1 MSEIKRF
8 ADNTNP
14 ADLFPDSRDGGTLP
28 LQAFAYEL
36 PSPDGKGMANRDIL
50 FEPAYTEDRELERL
64 QTADKY
70 LDGEEKERFVAREVN
85 RERDVYQT
93 GRKFMTGLEGSFLNS
108 EAGYLR
114 MMGQDEEADKIQ
126 DQLNRPDRQRRLNY
140 LQKMADEQSDF
151 YGAYLKEEL
160 EQTFVGDLAQGA
172 GGLTGQISMVSGSTL
187 LGGPKA
193 GFLALTAQ
201 VVGQNF
207 EGNYQASKSARLEK
221 AMEGVENPLLLSD
234 EEIGAMQSKID
245 EEAKSDA
252 YGNLWTAIPE
262 IALDK
267 IFMGSAGKLFRGT
280 AGSTKDKLLTYTWGS
295 LAEGS
300 SEAVSSGLQNWMIQR
315 NIDPEQKITEGTLRD
330 FAIGTILGAGA
341 NTLSLGV
348 GEGESAL
355 IKDVEAFRKEVLTRA
370 KKESLEGD
378 EQATKFLKDYEQ
390 AVEQIIISENSNTV
404 KSVSVGVSDG
414 GMSVADVQ
422 KAIAKEA
429 KAISHNLPIH
439 IVENA
444 EGLGSIEPS
453 LDGKFKTGDGIE
465 GLYVGREGDK
475 KVILVA
481 SELNSVSDVQR
492 VLRHEAIGHF
502 GTEAVSGPL
511 QDAFYDQVGRQY
523 VNTPLGRR
531 IIKDY
536 SNDSNFNQITLGK
549 EIVARVSEKPNSQ
562 GGLKQSVIDAF
573 HKVTGNKIQPTP
585 DTDRQILKA
594 VSLANQLI
602 KTPTLNKVNQQIT
615 SRSTDAQDDEVDNI
629 LASRFSDFV
638 RESASVKNFSSSQGT
653 GRKYGIPKDFEA
665 EAEAL
670 TAGKPGQLVKLDE
683 THALHQE
690 FHSVVDYAIYDPD
703 TGERTSRK
711 PKYFGFTKYEDPDSN
726 SEALDKDGFPRKFV
740 WAFQPL
746 DNAYDMVE
754 TSTSDFDEALAFA
767 ESEDMDRRIDLSEE
781 DPSLDDVL
789 FSKKDRGQYAQTLA
803 SLEMDRPQVNRDLD
817 ILEQRADEASALPPE
832 ENAQA
837 TQRKNTIPTYI
848 KSKQYLDELQKGG
861 NTLDYG
867 AGLGY
872 GSLAIGADS
881 FEPFAR
887 ENFVTSMD
895 EDYKPILF
903 GEPKY
908 KQSKE
913 IPDESYDKIIS
924 PNVLNVVR
932 NDLGQRDK
940 VVQDIGRVLKVGGRA
955 VIQARDVSAVMGA
968 KTARPGPEENSV
980 IAKSE
985 GRETFQKGFSSDEL
999 QQYVSQVLGIGFT
1012 VNKVPSNRS
1021 ISGSAV
1027 LVHKDP
1033 KVMGAIK
1040 KKNSEILLS
1049 KKSKE
1054 LQQGIVKDERG
1065 NLFYKGRAP
1074 MEWSPEDFKE
1084 VGDIYG
1090 VENLGPLTPLVEV
1103 KDPETGKTYKMPG
1116 GLDGKFTYYDMLW
1129 IKNNQ
1134 PGINNVGEQTH
1145 AKITKKLSESLTP
1158 KSVDKVQQF
1167 NRLAFGFL
1175 SPNAPL
1181 LPNEYG
1187 VARIFSQSMDDIQ
1200 RLADMAD
1207 SYPPDLPKPP
1217 VVKTKPIFKD
1227 NKNKPIKVN
1236 PDGTI
1241 TVYHRTNVDPKE
1253 INKQGFISKE
1263 NTKEIFVSSKNKG
1276 MAEGYGKNAIAL
1288 KVKQEDLE
1296 IDDAFDG
1303 EAHFR
1308 LKIGPANKA
1317 LAEAIKLQKEKD
1329 KLSKARSD
1337 WNKTVKKAFDI
1348 GARGKEGGIGI
1359 GLTQDFSLLANFARL
1374 YVKNPDFFIKK
1385 ADESWSDYVDKVS
1398 TQVGGFGTKT
1408 ATFGGVWQD
1417 PYNAMI
1423 SAIDRHMAKAFTKDL
1438 LADKDLKK
1446 RFSTVIVSAF
1456 NKELKEA
1463 RKARTD
1469 YRKSLKKAKTETAKQ
1484 KVEKAWKEKQEKI
1497 LDPTLREVK
1506 TLDGV
1511 MSQVNR
1517 GEQGK
1522 GTDALSKAV
1531 FATMTSDKPAYRTKD
1546 GVNPSVREEARLLKF
1561 IEEPKT
1567 FNIMSEAYKKA
1578 LEVNERKAEE
1588 LGIPVFPAQWTL
1600 WDRIRERIE
1609 PHEVMFP
1616 DLHKL
1621 PRMGRDQIA
1630 QTFNASSKAGYAVA
1644 PRPIEPTGQDPASL
1658 VYFSKKENSDDPILG
1673 ESKFLVRLQQ
1683 DEELPEQIRNNL
1695 DILYGVR
1702 GHREVLESLRP
1713 WFRERKKLSYEQMAL
1728 ELGNFS
1734 RTDLTPEQKV
1744 LVGQIL
1750 IKRLGLRA
1758 DALRKKLA
1766 DKKTKGQ
1773 LELDGIIETNRL
1785 DDIAIDLAQKLAEYG
1800 RELGRGVSIFQAFNS
1815 LSTAGRIRLAK
1826 RQIRKATQ
1834 ARVDAKDAEM
1844 QKVTSV
1850 LEDLIKVAQQ
1860 AGFDAMSLEFFRK
1873 KSPNLIKL
1881 IEEKYAPSLWGA
1893 YRKESVN
1900 KLHAQIMSALNKSES
1915 ESSKPTGTPLAQFVN
1930 ELVAEIKARKE
1941 IESGGGPTRERS
1953 RSDILR
1959 DALLNSEKYADV
1971 WHDLAKRTLSDE
1983 SLTDAQIEE
1992 LESFFGEMPRDPSG
2006 KLVQSTIKE
2015 RMDKFNL
2022 KLQDIAKKSF
2032 LDKSDIKTKI
2042 NEALI
2047 SDLDLPKDI
2056 ANKLA
2061 IQMNREFNRMVAGEA
2076 KKQLDKF
2083 KKTTLAPKLK
2093 KVTKNTEQ
2101 FVIEMANLGGFD
2113 RADLYDAIA
2122 KKLNIP
2128 TVDKKFLDEAKRIAQ
2143 EIENAP
2149 EGFQQNNKIIDLMN
2163 LIQNKAGDG
2172 AVALMMAIRVANLV
2186 SGFSTQVVNLSG
2198 NLSTAIPMVGT
2209 HFIRTKF
2216 DKNIGYKIAMNQL
2229 IGLKKGLQ
2237 EAGSVMV
2244 TGRGR
2249 TGYEM
2254 DKFGFDPI
2262 LERKTLAGGKF
2273 NPYNYLKYVHRFMSA
2288 MDLAFRFSN
2297 IEGKATMLAGM
2308 EGKRRGLKGKEL
2320 RRYIDEA
2327 LAYDQQNVSTAEAKA
2342 SAEGL
2347 SGLNHKRRVN
2357 EILESRRNPE
2367 LREESEQYG
2376 LRSTFQNVPEGFIG
2390 ALASAVAQTNY
2401 PAVVA
2406 GQEVPPA
2413 KQMLSAVGQ
2422 FFIPFIRVVANVQNM
2437 VFDYTPILGGVRAE
2451 MHRRGTNRVR
2461 ANAKP
2466 ASDEMVAD
2474 LHTRHAIGVAM
2485 TGVLAYL
2492 FFSEEEDEENR
2503 LFDVT
2508 AGGPKNYQKKKTL
2521 MEGGYRPYTVRIAG
2535 KEIGYKETPFGGFLA
2550 FLGGIKDHIKYG
2562 DDIATMPGIM
2572 LAGTL
2577 AFGRLIFDQAFFKGV
2592 SDFVD
2597 IAKADDKSV
2606 STFKRLVQ
2614 QGPGQFAIPNLFQQ
2628 IDKAMSNE
2636 KYDEGQMD
2644 SFFGHYILPSVPFI
2658 RQMGAPNLDVFGK
2671 PVELYSGNY
2680 FERTYDRVFRDA
2692 KMDPLLEKLV
2702 QKKIIPIKAND
2713 GQVIR
2718 GKEEDEE
2725 LSTLHRAQDLYV
2737 FRSIKGRFYRQ
2748 LLDEFDRGTD
2758 PETGQ
2763 PRIVV
2768 GEDFE
2773 SQILKE
2779 SPENMQAIS
2788 QKLSASATKFAR
2800 YRVADMSREEVRLR
2814 IAEIKKEFDK

>member
-1 MSEIKRF
+1 MNEIKRF
-8 ADNTNP
+8 AEP
-14 ADLFPDSRDGGTLP
+14 AELYPDSRDGATLP
-28 LQAFAYEL
+28 LENFSYEL
-36 PSPDGKGMANRDIL
+36 PAPNGGSLPNRDIL
-50 FEPAYTEDRELERL
+50 FEPAYNEEAELERL
-64 QTADKY
+64 QTADKH
-70 LDGEEKERFVAREVN
+70 LKGEEKEKFVAKEVN

-93 GRKFMTGLEGSFLNS
+93 GRKFMTGLEGSYLNS

-114 MMGQDEEADKIQ
+114 MMGKDEEADKIQ
-126 DQLNRPDRQRRLNY
+126 EQLNRPDRQRRLNY

-151 YGAYLKEEL
+151 YGAYLREEL
-160 EQTFVGDLAQGA
+160 EPTFFGDLAQGA
-172 GGLTGQISMVSGSTL
+172 GGLTGQLTMVGASSL

-207 EGNYQASKSARLEK
+207 EGNYQASKNARLEK
-221 AMEGVENPLLLSD
+221 AMEKVENPFFLSD
-234 EEIGAMQSKID
+234 EEISSMQSKID

-267 IFMGSAGKLFRGT
+267 IFMGSAGKLLRGT

-348 GEGESAL
+348 GEGEAGL
-355 IKDVEAFRKEVLTRA
+355 IKDVEGFRKEVLARA
-370 KKESLEGD
+370 KKDSLEGD
-378 EQATKFLKDYEQ
+378 EQATKFLKDYAQ
-390 AVEQIIISENSNTV
+390 AVEQIIVSENSNTV
-404 KSVSVGVSDG
+404 KSVSVGVGDG

-422 KAIAKEA
+422 KAIEEEA
-429 KAISHNLPIH
+429 KALSHNLPIH

-444 EGLGSIEPS
+444 EAIGSIDPS

-465 GLYVGREGDK
+465 GLYTGRDGDK

-502 GTEAVSGPL
+502 GTEVVSGPL
-511 QDAFYDQVGRQY
+511 QDAFYDQIARQY
-523 VNTPLGRR
+523 VNTELGRR

-536 SNDSNFNQITLGK
+536 GNDPTFNQIVLGK
-549 EIVARVSEKPNSQ
+549 EIVARVSEKPNSPSK
-562 GGLKQSVIDAF
+562 LKQSVIDAF
-573 HKVTGNKIQPTP
+573 HRVTGNKIQPSP

-615 SRSTDAQDDEVDNI
+615 SRSTDAQDDEVDNV
-629 LASRFSDFV
+629 LASRV
-638 RESASVKNFSSSQGT
+638 H
-653 GRKYGIPKDFEA
+653 GRKYGIPKNFEA

-670 TAGKPGQLVKLDE
+670 TAGKPGQQVKLNADHKLYE
-683 THALHQE
+683 E
-690 FHSVVDYAIYDPD
+690 FHSVVDYAYYDGD
-703 TGERTSRK
+703 TGERSSRK
-711 PKYFGFTKYEDPDSN
+711 PKYFGFTKYEDPDATSD
-726 SEALDKDGFPRKFV
+726 AVDKEGFPRQFV
-740 WAFQPL
+740 WAFAPL
-746 DNAYDMVE
+746 DNAYNTVQTD
-754 TSTSDFDEALAFA
+754 TNDFQEALDFA
-767 ESEDMDRRIDLSEE
+767 RSEDLDRRIDLVEE
-781 DPSLDDVL
+781 DPSLDNVL
-789 FSKKDRGQYAQTLA
+789 FSKKGD
-803 SLEMDRPQVNRDLD
+803 
-817 ILEQRADEASALPPE
+817 LPPE

-872 GSLAIGADS
+872 GSLAVGADS
-881 FEPFAR
+881 YEPFAR
-887 ENFVTSMD
+887 ENFVTD
-895 EDYKPILF
+895 VDKEYNPIGF
-903 GEPKY
+903 GSPTYDKS
-908 KQSKE
+908 KQ
-913 IPDESYDKIIS
+913 IANESYDKIIS

-932 NDLGQRDK
+932 NDQGQRDK
-940 VVQDIGRVLKVGGRA
+940 VVQDIGRILKVDGRA
-955 VIQARDVSAVMGA
+955 IIQARDVSAVMGA

-985 GRETFQKGFSSDEL
+985 GRETFQKGFSSDDL
-999 QQYVSQVLGIGFT
+999 QQYVSQVLGLGFT
-1012 VNKVPSNRS
+1012 VSKVPSNRA

-1049 KKSKE
+1049 RKPKE

-1065 NLFYKGRAP
+1065 NLFYKGRPP
-1074 MEWSPEDFKE
+1074 MEWTPEDFKE

-1090 VENLGPLTPLVEV
+1090 IENLGPLSPLVDI
-1103 KDPETGKTYKMPG
+1103 KDPETAKTYKIPG

-1129 IKNNQ
+1129 IKANQ

-1187 VARIFSQSMDDIQ
+1187 VARIFSQSMDDIK

-1217 VVKTKPIFKD
+1217 VVKTKPIFRD
-1227 NKNKPIKVN
+1227 IKNKPIKVN

-1263 NTKEIFVSSKNKG
+1263 NTKEIFVSSKKKG
-1276 MAEGYGKNAIAL
+1276 VAEGYGKNAIAL

-1317 LAEAIKLQKEKD
+1317 LAKAIKLQKEKD
-1329 KLSKARSD
+1329 KLSKARSN

-1348 GARGKEGGIGI
+1348 GERGKEGGIGI

-1398 TQVGGFGTKT
+1398 TQVSGFGTKT

-1456 NKELKEA
+1456 NKELNEA
-1463 RKARTD
+1463 RKARTA
-1469 YRKSLKKAKTETAKQ
+1469 YRKSLKKAKTETAKL

-1517 GEQGK
+1517 AEQSK

-1531 FATMTSDKPAYRTKD
+1531 FATMTSDKAVYRTKD
-1546 GVNPSVREEARLLKF
+1546 GVNPRVREEARLLKF
-1561 IEEPKT
+1561 IEEPKN

-1600 WDRIRERIE
+1600 WDRIRQRIE

-1644 PRPIEPTGQDPASL
+1644 PRPIEPTGEDPASF
-1658 VYFSKKENSDDPILG
+1658 VYFSKKEGSDDPITG

-1702 GHREVLESLRP
+1702 AHREVLESLRP
-1713 WFRERKKLSYEQMAL
+1713 WFRDRKKLSYEQMAL

-1785 DDIAIDLAQKLAEYG
+1785 DDVAIDLAQKLAEYG

-1815 LSTAGRIRLAK
+1815 LTTAGRIRLAK
-1826 RQIRKATQ
+1826 RQIRKTTQ

-1860 AGFDAMSLEFFRK
+1860 AGFDAMSLEFFKK

-1900 KLHAQIMSALNKSES
+1900 KLHSQIMSALNKSES
-1915 ESSKPTGTPLAQFVN
+1915 ESAKPTGTPLAQFVN

-1983 SLTDAQIEE
+1983 SLTEAQVQE

-2006 KLVQSTIKE
+2006 KLVQATIKE

-2022 KLQDIAKKSF
+2022 KLQDVARKSF

-2047 SDLDLPKDI
+2047 ADLDLPKDI
-2056 ANKLA
+2056 ANKLS
-2061 IQMNREFNRMVAGEA
+2061 IQMNREFNRMVAEEA

-2101 FVIEMANLGGFD
+2101 FVMEMANLGGFD

-2128 TVDKKFLDEAKRIAQ
+2128 TVDKKFLDEAKRISQ

-2186 SGFSTQVVNLSG
+2186 SGFSTQVVNLTG

-2209 HFIRTKF
+2209 HFIRTRF
-2216 DKNIGYKIAMNQL
+2216 DRNIGYKIAMNQL
-2229 IGLKKGLQ
+2229 LGLKKGLQ

-2254 DKFGFDPI
+2254 DKFGFDPV
-2262 LERKTLAGGKF
+2262 LERKTLPGGKL

-2327 LAYDQQNVSTAEAKA
+2327 LAYDQKNVATAEAKA

-2367 LREESEQYG
+2367 LKEEAEQYG

-2390 ALASAVAQTNY
+2390 GLASAVAQVNY

-2406 GQEVPPA
+2406 GQDVPPS

-2437 VFDYTPILGGVRAE
+2437 IFDYTPVAGFVRAE

-2466 ASDEMVAD
+2466 ATDEMVAD
-2474 LHTRHAIGVAM
+2474 LHTRHAIGLAM
-2485 TGVLAYL
+2485 TGALAYL
-2492 FFSEEEDEENR
+2492 FFSPEEDEENR

-2508 AGGPKNYQKKKTL
+2508 AGGPKNYQKKKTW
-2521 MEGGYRPYTVRIAG
+2521 MEGGGRPYTVRIAG

-2550 FLGGIKDHIKYG
+2550 FMGGIKDDMKFG
-2562 DDIATMPGIM
+2562 DKVSTVAGRT
-2572 LAGTL
+2572 LAG
-2577 AFGRLIFDQAFFKGV
+2577 FMSYFRLMFDQAFFKGV

-2597 IAKADDKSV
+2597 LAKGDDKSV
-2606 STFKRLVQ
+2606 STFKRLVG
-2614 QGPGQFAIPNLFQQ
+2614 QGPGQFLIPNLFQQ
-2628 IDKAMSNE
+2628 VDKALSNTR
-2636 KYDEGQMD
+2636 YDEGQMD
-2644 SFFGHYILPSVPFI
+2644 SFFGHYLLPQIPFL
-2658 RQMGAPNLDVFGK
+2658 RQLGAPNLDVFGQ
-2671 PVELYSGNY
+2671 PVELTDGNS
-2680 FERTYDRVFRDA
+2680 FEIIFDRVFRQA
-2692 KMDPLLEKLV
+2692 KMDPLLEKLI
-2702 QKKIIPIKAND
+2702 QKRVIPIKPND

-2718 GKEEDEE
+2718 GEEMDES
-2725 LSTLHRAQDLYV
+2725 LTPLQRARDLYV
-2737 FRSIKGRFYRQ
+2737 FRSIRGRYLANKLRQ
-2748 LLDEFDRGTD
+2748 YDMRDRDDPYEPVESKILAESDEKIQEKVREYSADATRFAKKRVSEYNRVQVQQYIDR
-2758 PETGQ
+2758 
-2763 PRIVV
+2763 
-2768 GEDFE
+2768 
-2773 SQILKE
+2773 
-2779 SPENMQAIS
+2779 
-2788 QKLSASATKFAR
+2788 
-2800 YRVADMSREEVRLR
+2800 
-2814 IAEIKKEFDK
+2814 IKKEFDNKK

>member
-1 MSEIKRF
+1 
-8 ADNTNP
+8 
-14 ADLFPDSRDGGTLP
+14 
-28 LQAFAYEL
+28 
-36 PSPDGKGMANRDIL
+36 
-50 FEPAYTEDRELERL
+50 
-64 QTADKY
+64 
-70 LDGEEKERFVAREVN
+70 
-85 RERDVYQT
+85 
-93 GRKFMTGLEGSFLNS
+93 
-108 EAGYLR
+108 
-114 MMGQDEEADKIQ
+114 
-126 DQLNRPDRQRRLNY
+126 
-140 LQKMADEQSDF
+140 
-151 YGAYLKEEL
+151 
-160 EQTFVGDLAQGA
+160 
-172 GGLTGQISMVSGSTL
+172 
-187 LGGPKA
+187 
-193 GFLALTAQ
+193 
-201 VVGQNF
+201 
-207 EGNYQASKSARLEK
+207 
-221 AMEGVENPLLLSD
+221 
-234 EEIGAMQSKID
+234 
-245 EEAKSDA
+245 
-252 YGNLWTAIPE
+252 
-262 IALDK
+262 
-267 IFMGSAGKLFRGT
+267 
-280 AGSTKDKLLTYTWGS
+280 
-295 LAEGS
+295 
-300 SEAVSSGLQNWMIQR
+300 
-315 NIDPEQKITEGTLRD
+315 
-330 FAIGTILGAGA
+330 
-341 NTLSLGV
+341 
-348 GEGESAL
+348 
-355 IKDVEAFRKEVLTRA
+355 
-370 KKESLEGD
+370 
-378 EQATKFLKDYEQ
+378 
-390 AVEQIIISENSNTV
+390 
-404 KSVSVGVSDG
+404 
-414 GMSVADVQ
+414 
-422 KAIAKEA
+422 
-429 KAISHNLPIH
+429 
-439 IVENA
+439 
-444 EGLGSIEPS
+444 
-453 LDGKFKTGDGIE
+453 
-465 GLYVGREGDK
+465 
-475 KVILVA
+475 
-481 SELNSVSDVQR
+481 
-492 VLRHEAIGHF
+492 
-502 GTEAVSGPL
+502 
-511 QDAFYDQVGRQY
+511 
-523 VNTPLGRR
+523 
-531 IIKDY
+531 
-536 SNDSNFNQITLGK
+536 
-549 EIVARVSEKPNSQ
+549 
-562 GGLKQSVIDAF
+562 
-573 HKVTGNKIQPTP
+573 
-585 DTDRQILKA
+585 
-594 VSLANQLI
+594 
-602 KTPTLNKVNQQIT
+602 
-615 SRSTDAQDDEVDNI
+615 
-629 LASRFSDFV
+629 
-638 RESASVKNFSSSQGT
+638 
-653 GRKYGIPKDFEA
+653 
-665 EAEAL
+665 
-670 TAGKPGQLVKLDE
+670 
-683 THALHQE
+683 
-690 FHSVVDYAIYDPD
+690 
-703 TGERTSRK
+703 
-711 PKYFGFTKYEDPDSN
+711 
-726 SEALDKDGFPRKFV
+726 
-740 WAFQPL
+740 
-746 DNAYDMVE
+746 
-754 TSTSDFDEALAFA
+754 
-767 ESEDMDRRIDLSEE
+767 
-781 DPSLDDVL
+781 
-789 FSKKDRGQYAQTLA
+789 
-803 SLEMDRPQVNRDLD
+803 
-817 ILEQRADEASALPPE
+817 
-832 ENAQA
+832 
-837 TQRKNTIPTYI
+837 
-848 KSKQYLDELQKGG
+848 
-861 NTLDYG
+861 
-867 AGLGY
+867 
-872 GSLAIGADS
+872 
-881 FEPFAR
+881 
-887 ENFVTSMD
+887 
-895 EDYKPILF
+895 
-903 GEPKY
+903 
-908 KQSKE
+908 
-913 IPDESYDKIIS
+913 
-924 PNVLNVVR
+924 
-932 NDLGQRDK
+932 
-940 VVQDIGRVLKVGGRA
+940 
-955 VIQARDVSAVMGA
+955 
-968 KTARPGPEENSV
+968 
-980 IAKSE
+980 
-985 GRETFQKGFSSDEL
+985 
-999 QQYVSQVLGIGFT
+999 
-1012 VNKVPSNRS
+1012 
-1021 ISGSAV
+1021 
-1027 LVHKDP
+1027 
-1033 KVMGAIK
+1033 
-1040 KKNSEILLS
+1040 
-1049 KKSKE
+1049 
-1054 LQQGIVKDERG
+1054 
-1065 NLFYKGRAP
+1065 
-1074 MEWSPEDFKE
+1074 
-1084 VGDIYG
+1084 
-1090 VENLGPLTPLVEV
+1090 
-1103 KDPETGKTYKMPG
+1103 
-1116 GLDGKFTYYDMLW
+1116 
-1129 IKNNQ
+1129 
-1134 PGINNVGEQTH
+1134 
-1145 AKITKKLSESLTP
+1145 
-1158 KSVDKVQQF
+1158 VDKVQQF

-1187 VARIFSQSMDDIQ
+1187 VSRIFSQSMDDIK

-1217 VVKTKPIFKD
+1217 VVKTKPIFRD
-1227 NKNKPIKVN
+1227 IKNKPIKVN

-1263 NTKEIFVSSKNKG
+1263 NTKEIYVSSKQKG
-1276 MAEGYGKNAIAL
+1276 VAEGYGKNAIAL

-1296 IDDAFDG
+1296 IDDVFDR

-1317 LAEAIKLQKEKD
+1317 LAKAIKLQKEKD
-1329 KLSKARSD
+1329 KLSKARSN
-1337 WNKTVKKAFDI
+1337 WNKTVKKDFDI
-1348 GARGKEGGIGI
+1348 GERGKEGGIGI

-1398 TQVGGFGTKT
+1398 TQVSGFGTKT

-1456 NKELKEA
+1456 NKELNEA
-1463 RKARTD
+1463 RKARTA
-1469 YRKSLKKAKTETAKQ
+1469 YRKSLKKAKTETAKL

-1517 GEQGK
+1517 AEQSK

-1531 FATMTSDKPAYRTKD
+1531 FATMTSDKAVYRTKD
-1546 GVNPSVREEARLLKF
+1546 GVNPRVREEARLLKF
-1561 IEEPKT
+1561 IEEPKN

-1600 WDRIRERIE
+1600 WDRIRQRIE

-1644 PRPIEPTGQDPASL
+1644 PRPIEPTGEDPASF
-1658 VYFSKKENSDDPILG
+1658 VYFSKKEGSDDPITG

-1702 GHREVLESLRP
+1702 AHREVLESLRP
-1713 WFRERKKLSYEQMAL
+1713 WFRDRKKLSYEQMAL

-1785 DDIAIDLAQKLAEYG
+1785 DDVAIDLAQNLAEYG

-1815 LSTAGRIRLAK
+1815 LTTAGRIRLAK
-1826 RQIRKATQ
+1826 RQIRRTTQ

-1860 AGFDAMSLEFFRK
+1860 AGFDAMSLEFFKK

-1900 KLHAQIMSALNKSES
+1900 KLHSQIMSALNKSES
-1915 ESSKPTGTPLAQFVN
+1915 ASAKPTGTPLAQFVN

-1941 IESGGGPTRERS
+1941 IESGGEPTRERS

-1983 SLTDAQIEE
+1983 SLTEEQVQE
-1992 LESFFGEMPRDPSG
+1992 LESFFGEMPKDPSG
-2006 KLVQSTIKE
+2006 KLVQATIKE

-2022 KLQDIAKKSF
+2022 KLQDIARKSF

-2047 SDLDLPKDI
+2047 SDLDLPQDI
-2056 ANKLA
+2056 ANRLS

-2143 EIENAP
+2143 EIEDAP

-2186 SGFSTQVVNLSG
+2186 SGFSTQVVNLTG

-2209 HFIRTKF
+2209 HFIRTRS
-2216 DKNIGYKIAMNQL
+2216 DRNIGYKIAMNQL
-2229 IGLKKGLQ
+2229 LGLKKGLQ
-2237 EAGSVMV
+2237 EAGSVML

-2254 DKFGFDPI
+2254 DKFGFDPV
-2262 LERKTLAGGKF
+2262 LERKTLPGGKL

-2327 LAYDQQNVSTAEAKA
+2327 LAYDQKNVATAEAKA

-2347 SGLNHKRRVN
+2347 SGLNHTRRVN

-2367 LREESEQYG
+2367 LKEEAEQYG

-2406 GQEVPPA
+2406 GQDIPPS

-2437 VFDYTPILGGVRAE
+2437 IFDYTPILGGVRAE

-2485 TGVLAYL
+2485 TGVLAHL

-2535 KEIGYKETPFGGFLA
+2535 KEIGYKETPFGGLLA
-2550 FLGGIKDHIKYG
+2550 FLGGVKDHMKYG
-2562 DDIATMPGIM
+2562 DDIATIPSMM

-2606 STFKRLVQ
+2606 STFKRLVS
-2614 QGPGQFAIPNLFQQ
+2614 QGPGQFLIPNLFQQ
-2628 IDKAMSNE
+2628 VD
-2636 KYDEGQMD
+2636 
-2644 SFFGHYILPSVPFI
+2644 
-2658 RQMGAPNLDVFGK
+2658 
-2671 PVELYSGNY
+2671 
-2680 FERTYDRVFRDA
+2680 
-2692 KMDPLLEKLV
+2692 
-2702 QKKIIPIKAND
+2702 
-2713 GQVIR
+2713 
-2718 GKEEDEE
+2718 
-2725 LSTLHRAQDLYV
+2725 
-2737 FRSIKGRFYRQ
+2737 
-2748 LLDEFDRGTD
+2748 
-2758 PETGQ
+2758 
-2763 PRIVV
+2763 
-2768 GEDFE
+2768 
-2773 SQILKE
+2773 
-2779 SPENMQAIS
+2779 
-2788 QKLSASATKFAR
+2788 
-2800 YRVADMSREEVRLR
+2800 
-2814 IAEIKKEFDK
+2814 